1 METYAIDFPFVM
13 CQLCWPMLCS
23 MIAAGQPKRSHLLPV
38 IIDLLIRIH
47 IEGSLIFYIP
57 GVIISSLKNEEGL
70 TRLCSK

>member
-1 METYAIDFPFVM
+1 METYAIDFPSVM
-13 CQLCWPMLCS
+13 CQLCLPMLCS
-23 MIAAGQPKRSHLLPV
+23 VIAAGQPKRSHLLPV
-38 IIDLLIRIH
+38 IIDLMIRIH